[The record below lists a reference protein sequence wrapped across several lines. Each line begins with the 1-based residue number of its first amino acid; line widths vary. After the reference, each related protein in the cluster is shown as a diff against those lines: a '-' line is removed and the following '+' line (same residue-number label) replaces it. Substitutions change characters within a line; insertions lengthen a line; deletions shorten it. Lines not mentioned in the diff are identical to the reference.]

1 MIQLSLYQSEKAFIR
16 QKWDNA
22 AAGNGFLAWLSK
34 GVVGREGRDLIRGLV
49 QPASSLSDNIMQ
61 EKEGGKM
68 GVPIC
73 EEESH
78 VSLKKARYETK
89 GLAVSFSPQACM
101 AALYRAEKK
110 SLYKVARLLQA
121 S

>member
-78 VSLKKARYETK
+78 VRLKRARYGTK
-89 GLAVSFSPQACM
+89 GLVVSS
-101 AALYRAEKK
+101 
-110 SLYKVARLLQA
+110 SLHAGIQSLTKTKRK
-121 S
+121 